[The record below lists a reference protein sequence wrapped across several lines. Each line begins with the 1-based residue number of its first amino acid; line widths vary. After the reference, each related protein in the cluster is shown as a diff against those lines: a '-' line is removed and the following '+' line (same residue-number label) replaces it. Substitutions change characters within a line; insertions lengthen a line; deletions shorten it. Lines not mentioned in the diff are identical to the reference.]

1 MRSSSS
7 VRGAILFTFAVALGL
22 VLAWRLLP
30 VLELVYVSALFA
42 VVMMP
47 LVQNIMR
54 LRIGRWSPSRP
65 LAIVAL
71 VLAVSL
77 SISLLL
83 VFALPPVLRDIKLFG
98 ADLPRRIP
106 HIVDKIKSLPLADRL
121 GFDSIAAQGESA
133 AASTAQYLL
142 ASAPLWLSRVFDLF
156 TAIIL
161 CVYFMLEGEFLY
173 SYLLSFLP
181 PGSRERLARTLVVA
195 EVRVSRWFIGQIALM
210 LTLGV
215 TSVIAFAALHVRYF
229 FLLGVLMGLFN
240 IIPVAGGIIT
250 IALAA
255 AVAAMD
261 SWTKMAGVLVFYLV
275 YLQIENG
282 VLTPRIMRSRVHLMG
297 LSVLIALLTGTALA
311 GVVGAMVAV
320 PTAALIAVILDEY
333 IVQKDAAPSDPLA
346 ATGSSTASAV
356 APAQSPEPPHAPS
369 QPQIPTHPASR

>member
-1 MRSSSS
+1 VRSSSS